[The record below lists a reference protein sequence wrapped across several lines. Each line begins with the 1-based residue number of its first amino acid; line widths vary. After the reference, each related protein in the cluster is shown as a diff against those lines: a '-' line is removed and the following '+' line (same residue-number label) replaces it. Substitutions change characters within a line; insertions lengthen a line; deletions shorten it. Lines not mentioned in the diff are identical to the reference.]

1 MISFTKILKT
11 LYTTKQILKNKN
23 QKDKSDNNDIEISDT
38 VDVMIK
44 LYLENL
50 LHMTERLKKS
60 STWLLQKLWSNNIK
74 TKRSNSNKYLAVVTK
89 ITGIMW
95 IS

>member
-74 TKRSNSNKYLAVVTK
+74 SKRSNSNTYLAVVTK

-95 IS
+95 VS

>member
-95 IS
+95 VS

>member
-11 LYTTKQILKNKN
+11 LYTTKQILENKN

-60 STWLLQKLWSNNIK
+60 ST
-74 TKRSNSNKYLAVVTK
+74 
-89 ITGIMW
+89 
-95 IS
+95 

>member
-23 QKDKSDNNDIEISDT
+23 QQDKRDTNDIEISDT

-44 LYLENL
+44 LYLEKL

-74 TKRSNSNKYLAVVTK
+74 SKRSNSNKYLAVVTK

-95 IS
+95 VS

>member
-38 VDVMIK
+38 VEVMIK

-74 TKRSNSNKYLAVVTK
+74 SKRSNSNKYLAVVTK

-95 IS
+95 VS

>member
-74 TKRSNSNKYLAVVTK
+74 SKRSNSNKYLAVVTK
-89 ITGIMW
+89 ITGIIMHA
-95 IS
+95 

>member
-11 LYTTKQILKNKN
+11 LYTTKQILENKN

-74 TKRSNSNKYLAVVTK
+74 SKRSNSNKYLAVVTK

-95 IS
+95 VS

>member
-60 STWLLQKLWSNNIK
+60 ST
-74 TKRSNSNKYLAVVTK
+74 
-89 ITGIMW
+89 
-95 IS
+95 

>member
-74 TKRSNSNKYLAVVTK
+74 SKRSNSNKYLAVVTK

-95 IS
+95 VS

>member
-74 TKRSNSNKYLAVVTK
+74 SKRSNSNKYLTVVTK

-95 IS
+95 VS